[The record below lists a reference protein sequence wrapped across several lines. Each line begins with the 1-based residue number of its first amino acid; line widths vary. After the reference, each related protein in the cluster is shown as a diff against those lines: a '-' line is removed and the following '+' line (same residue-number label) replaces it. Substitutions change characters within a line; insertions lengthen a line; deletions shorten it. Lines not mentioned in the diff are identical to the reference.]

1 MTGYMDGQLGGH
13 TLTTVTFR
21 SDILC
26 ITVASCYNIIM
37 NLHQRH
43 LLTDH
48 PWVIKKNETCV
59 LTADDKSCRNHTCYT
74 GLLFDLLDK
83 IDAELKN
90 LDDCTLTVVEAV
102 GTYLNT
108 TESEGTWIGGGGLM
122 EIMEKH
128 EADLALA
135 LFPHG
140 ERFIHTKLP
149 NVDSYTPIGRK
160 EENCYTFRY
169 PKRLNWTF
177 ELMQVL
183 PPFLIILLLKLHME
197 GIIASLRK
205 KWLHDLVSDWQTEK
219 QLTSDD
225 YAERCPCDTSW

>member
-1 MTGYMDGQLGGH
+1 MIVHHWGRSIHYVIILLGGWFKSTYRFHVKIPYPLLFTLGHKLERSMTGYMDGQLGGH

-128 EADLALA
+128 
-135 LFPHG
+135 
-140 ERFIHTKLP
+140 
-149 NVDSYTPIGRK
+149 
-160 EENCYTFRY
+160 
-169 PKRLNWTF
+169 
-177 ELMQVL
+177 
-183 PPFLIILLLKLHME
+183 
-197 GIIASLRK
+197 
-205 KWLHDLVSDWQTEK
+205 VSHF
-219 QLTSDD
+219 
-225 YAERCPCDTSW
+225 